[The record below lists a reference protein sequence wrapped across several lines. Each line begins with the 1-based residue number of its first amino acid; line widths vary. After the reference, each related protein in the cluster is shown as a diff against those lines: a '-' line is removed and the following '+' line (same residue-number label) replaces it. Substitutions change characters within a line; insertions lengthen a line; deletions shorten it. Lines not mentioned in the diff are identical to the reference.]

1 MIINLP
7 MHGAYLSAIA
17 VTNIS
22 ESFTHKM
29 HGGKNQ
35 PLAML
40 VVVHFQSPRHVDS
53 KICATNFAQS
63 LATPFNCDE
72 SLDFFSDD
80 FVAANLL
87 CIPDLKV
94 KQLLKN
100 KFVMGQSMQV
110 WRGAFFTSNAGYFLA
125 LPCMMPQ
132 HDARKKASIGF
143 DKAEVDPCIYSIHVC
158 MLVCT
163 YITGAAASLCTPV
176 VYLTFFLLARRYA
189 SAGISCSPASVSV
202 CVCH

>member
-1 MIINLP
+1 
-7 MHGAYLSAIA
+7 
-17 VTNIS
+17 
-22 ESFTHKM
+22 M

-40 VVVHFQSPRHVDS
+40 AVVHFQSPRHVDS

-63 LATPFNCDE
+63 LATTPFSCDE
-72 SLDFFSDD
+72 SLAFFSDD

-110 WRGAFFTSNAGYFLA
+110 WRGAFFTSHAGYFLA

-132 HDARKKASIGF
+132 HDVRKKAYRF
-143 DKAEVDPCIYSIHVC
+143 
-158 MLVCT
+158 
-163 YITGAAASLCTPV
+163 
-176 VYLTFFLLARRYA
+176 
-189 SAGISCSPASVSV
+189 
-202 CVCH
+202 